1 MDLYSSTMAEM
12 VTANQVKIL
21 RAQTGAG
28 IMDCKRALVSTNG
41 DLVRALEWLR
51 QRGIAAETP
60 TVGQTTA
67 EGAIASYIHTGNR
80 IGVLVEL
87 NCQTDTVAKH
97 PDFQDL
103 AHNVAMQIAACSQ
116 VQYISIADVPGA
128 LILKEQ
134 ALELGR
140 DDLAGKP
147 EETKAKIAGERVQKR
162 LEDMCLLTQPYIR
175 DQSINVEELVQKAI
189 ARFGEEIQVRRFSRF
204 ILGEELENQ
213 LITYSA

>member
-1 MDLYSSTMAEM
+1 MAEN
-12 VTANQVKIL
+12 VTANQVRVL
-21 RAQTGAG
+21 RDQTGAG
-28 IMDCKRALVSTNG
+28 IMDCKRALVSANG
-41 DLVRALEWLR
+41 DLVKALEWLR
-51 QRGIAAETP
+51 QRGIAAESP
-60 TVGQTTA
+60 KIGQTTV

-97 PDFQDL
+97 PEFQDL
-103 AHNVAMQIAACSQ
+103 AHNIAMQIAACSQ
-116 VQYISIADVPGA
+116 VRYIQVADIPKA

-134 ALELGR
+134 ALEMGR

-147 EETKAKIAGERVQKR
+147 KTSKIQIAGDRVQKR

-189 ARFGEEIQVRRFSRF
+189 AQFDENIQIRRFSRF
-204 ILGEELENQ
+204 VLGEEIDGSLTDSPKEG
-213 LITYSA
+213 L